1 MDELKFKIKLFLI
14 CSVISVLAYSQNS
27 SNGYKSGIAGILN
40 APNPEDIGVRTSVQI
55 QEDEDGPLEYG
66 FVDDNDILWSTMVWE
81 IIDLNQKVNFPLL
94 YPTDLDVVGD
104 ERRPMLW
111 WLRQEI
117 EAGKL
122 KIYDEGVDDGNFINP
137 VEEKDIAN
145 IFSTYKIFK
154 EAEDEYLGENITI
167 TLRDTLDF
175 QKESLGFDPYENPD
189 GDERKIAFANDALN
203 KVLFPHSIKDPGTAK
218 KVGAEELT
226 YSDFLDFEENETDPS
241 IYDLNKKS
249 GYNEALQEI
258 IENKLF
264 IEGEHYEY
272 EQVEYSDIIYY
283 RVKGM
288 WYFDK
293 KYSELIYRP
302 IAIAPVRK
310 AENLAGNDD
319 DEEDDEYDP
328 VAELRGEGMDSDGDG
343 VEDDQELDSW
353 FTDPEKVDTDGDG
366 VNDNIEILLADSL
379 DEEDLATNSDITPTQ
394 EQIDEFFNELTSD
407 ETNDEDEEDSVEEV
421 DGFGGFTMFW
431 VYYPHAREILQKGQ
445 AFNNRNLSQSIS
457 FDDII
462 NSRRFQSL
470 IYKEENVYENREVKD
485 YIKNNSFMRLLE
497 SERIKEKIR
506 NFEHDMWSW

>member
-117 EAGKL
+117 EAGRL

-175 QKESLGFDPYENPD
+175 QKESLGFNPYENPD
-189 GDERKIAFANDALN
+189 GDERKIDAE
-203 KVLFPHSIKDPGTAK
+203 IKGYSKISK
-218 KVGAEELT
+218 KDIPLVTTRLKHQIISVNG
-226 YSDFLDFEENETDPS
+226 ETE
-241 IYDLNKKS
+241 KS
-249 GYNEALQEI
+249 KISE
-258 IENKLF
+258 F
-264 IEGEHYEY
+264 I
-272 EQVEYSDIIYY
+272 
-283 RVKGM
+283 
-288 WYFDK
+288 
-293 KYSELIYRP
+293 
-302 IAIAPVRK
+302 
-310 AENLAGNDD
+310 
-319 DEEDDEYDP
+319 
-328 VAELRGEGMDSDGDG
+328 DSY
-343 VEDDQELDSW
+343 
-353 FTDPEKVDTDGDG
+353 
-366 VNDNIEILLADSL
+366 LLAQDARAL
-379 DEEDLATNSDITPTQ
+379 RNHIKERTPDVDLTFFPEGRDEKADLPI
-394 EQIDEFFNELTSD
+394 
-407 ETNDEDEEDSVEEV
+407 
-421 DGFGGFTMFW
+421 G
-431 VYYPHAREILQKGQ
+431 
-445 AFNNRNLSQSIS
+445 IS
-457 FDDII
+457 FFWPDI
-462 NSRRFQSL
+462 
-470 IYKEENVYENREVKD
+470 
-485 YIKNNSFMRLLE
+485 
-497 SERIKEKIR
+497 
-506 NFEHDMWSW
+506 